1 MTNAAGAPINGKPL
15 FIAPKGGTEIRPGLA
30 ADQRAPHIYKK
41 GLQQTEVKKMTGII
55 CAQDRVAAKDVVF
68 QDAGEGP
75 RGPAIIG
82 VCPARLLEIG
92 SNTVKLPPSDRHA
105 VVIGGIH
112 ANGGFVRSIISDVI
126 AVGIDVDLAAGEG
139 SELRDHWS
147 GGFAPVNV
155 HRWILQFLMRLGEK
169 TAIQFGATRD
179 DGQQQNKKR
188 KRAVL

>member
-1 MTNAAGAPINGKPL
+1 
-15 FIAPKGGTEIRPGLA
+15 
-30 ADQRAPHIYKK
+30 QRAPHIYKK

-82 VCPARLLEIG
+82 VCPARLSEIG
-92 SNTVKLPPSDRHA
+92 SNTVELPPSDRHA

-126 AVGIDVDLAAGEG
+126 AVGIDVDLVAGEG

-155 HRWILQFLMRLGEK
+155 HRWILQFLMRFGEK
-169 TAIQFGATRD
+169 TSIPFGATRD